1 MLDFKIADFPIA
13 KRTIN
18 ILLKSGIETVGQ
30 LEEKTV
36 ADLMEIPGMG
46 KTSLGELRLFL
57 SQSGFKLK
65 KSPPRPKKELK
76 YDPRAKEVL
85 LRLVGNRVNNWAVEI
100 KLANKLIDL
109 MGYDTMSRAESP
121 RPIDSLFYFFQGGQV
136 APWAEEHFKKFA
148 QFKLIE
154 PAQEKQEEVK
164 EENKTPFEYVI
175 KKGKPKTLEEFLN
188 GK

>member
-46 KTSLGELRLFL
+46 KMSLGELRLFL

-65 KSPPRPKKELK
+65 KAPPKPKKELK
-76 YDPRAKEVL
+76 YPKETKEVL
-85 LRLVGNRVNNWAVEI
+85 SRLLGARVNNYAREYD
-100 KLANKLIDL
+100 LCGKLINHFGL
-109 MGYDTMSRAESP
+109 DTMMNFEMHP
-121 RPIDSLFYFFQGGQV
+121 NKETLLYYFSGGQISPWV
-136 APWAEEHFKKFA
+136 DTYAKQFMRVTLVKAPIVEEKVEEI
-148 QFKLIE
+148 IE
-154 PAQEKQEEVK
+154 KV
-164 EENKTPFEYVI
+164 EYVPTAR
-175 KKGKPKTLEEFLN
+175 KPKTLAEFL
-188 GK
+188 KDR